1 MKKIFLCLISI
12 CFVLT
17 GCSFGKKSEK
27 TVINEFQDK
36 VNKSDS
42 YYLSGSMELVNN
54 EDVYTYD
61 ISVSYKKDD
70 FYKIELVNVINNHRQ
85 IILRNEE
92 GVYIVTPSLNKSF
105 KFQSDWP
112 YNNSQ
117 VYLLSSLLDDIMND
131 EERKFETTDSGYVFT
146 SMVNYPNNEKLVS
159 QKVYFDKDYLPK
171 RVEVID
177 SDGNIQIKMDFDKI
191 DLKTEFNDTYF
202 DLNSVLDTE
211 SIDEGNS
218 SNNGNNSNTNN
229 NSEVNNNSSNGSNND
244 RTSNEDNDMN
254 NNVNNNTNNN
264 TNNNSETQEPNN
276 SSNNQSSDDEKTK
289 ETATIDD
296 IIYPMYLPVNTYLT
310 GQERVSTEDGER
322 LILTFTGDSSFTLV
336 EETVSYS
343 SRPEIIPTYGDVE
356 LIGSSLAVI
365 NDNSANWFDNGIE
378 YYIVSDVMSTNEL
391 LDVVRSISVLPVSK

>member
-1 MKKIFLCLISI
+1 M
-12 CFVLT
+12 V
-17 GCSFGKKSEK
+17 E
-27 TVINEFQDK
+27 N
-36 VNKSDS
+36 SDS
-42 YYLSGSMELVNN
+42 YYLSGNMELVNN

-61 ISVSYKKDD
+61 ITVSYKKDD
-70 FYKIELVNVINNHRQ
+70 FYKIELNNVINNHKQ

-117 VYLLSSLLDDIMND
+117 VYLLSSLLDDITND
-131 EERKFETTDSGYVFT
+131 ENRTFRADDNGYVFT
-146 SMVNYPNNEKLVS
+146 STVNYPNNEKLVS
-159 QKVYFDKDYLPK
+159 QKIYFDKDYLPTK
-171 RVEVID
+171 VEVSD
-177 SDGNIQIKMDFDKI
+177 TDGNIQIKMAFDKI
-191 DLKTEFNDTYF
+191 DLKTSFNDTYF

-211 SIDEGNS
+211 NISD
-218 SNNGNNSNTNN
+218 
-229 NSEVNNNSSNGSNND
+229 SEDMNNSSNSNN
-244 RTSNEDNDMN
+244 TSSNTNSNDKTTN
-254 NNVNNNTNNN
+254 NNVNGNMNNNTNN
-264 TNNNSETQEPNN
+264 ETQEPNDN
-276 SSNNQSSDDEKTK
+276 SNNNIDSNTEKTK

-310 GQERVSTEDGER
+310 GQERVATDNGER

-356 LIGSSLAVI
+356 LIGNSLAVV

-378 YYIVSDVMSTNEL
+378 YYVVSDVMSTEEL
-391 LDVVRSISVLPVSK
+391 LQVVKSISVLPVSK

>member
-1 MKKIFLCLISI
+1 M
-12 CFVLT
+12 VEN
-17 GCSFGKKSEK
+17 SE
-27 TVINEFQDK
+27 
-36 VNKSDS
+36 S
-42 YYLSGSMELVNN
+42 YYLSGNMELVNN

-70 FYKIELVNVINNHRQ
+70 FYKIELTNVINNHRQ

-131 EERKFETTDSGYVFT
+131 ENRIFEVNDSGYIFT
-146 SMVNYPNNEKLVS
+146 SVVNYPNNEKLVS
-159 QKVYFDKDYLPK
+159 QKIYFDKDYLPTK
-171 RVEVID
+171 VEVID
-177 SDGNIQIKMDFDKI
+177 SDGNKQITMVFDKI
-191 DLKTEFNDTYF
+191 DLKTSFNDTYF
-202 DLNSVLDTE
+202 DLNSILDTE
-211 SIDEGNS
+211 NVEDENKNS
-218 SNNGNNSNTNN
+218 D
-229 NSEVNNNSSNGSNND
+229 SNND
-244 RTSNEDNDMN
+244 KTTNTDN
-254 NNVNNNTNNN
+254 NN
-264 TNNNSETQEPNN
+264 ETQEPNN
-276 SSNNQSSDDEKTK
+276 EVSGNNEQSTSELK

-310 GQERVSTEDGER
+310 SQERVFTENGER

-356 LIGSSLAVI
+356 LIGNSLAVI

-378 YYIVSDVMSTNEL
+378 YYVVSDVMSTEEL
-391 LDVVRSISVLPVSK
+391 LQVVKSISVLPVSK

>member
-1 MKKIFLCLISI
+1 MCLI
-12 CFVLT
+12 LT
-17 GCSFGKKSEK
+17 GCGKKDEK
-27 TVINEFQDK
+27 TVLKEFQDK
-36 VNKSDS
+36 VSNSDS
-42 YYLSGSMELVNN
+42 YYLSGNMELVNN

-70 FYKIELVNVINNHRQ
+70 YYKIELTNVINDHKQ

-117 VYLLSSLLDDIMND
+117 VYLLSSLLDDISND
-131 EERKFETTDSGYVFT
+131 ENRTFEANDDGYVFT
-146 SMVNYPNNEKLVS
+146 SGVNYPNNDKLVS
-159 QKVYFDKDYLPK
+159 QKVYFDKDYLPS

-177 SDGNIQIKMDFDKI
+177 TDGNVQIKMVFNKI

-202 DLNSVLDTE
+202 DLNSILDTE
-211 SIDEGNS
+211 NIGEED
-218 SNNGNNSNTNN
+218 NSNDNTN
-229 NSEVNNNSSNGSNND
+229 SPETD
-244 RTSNEDNDMN
+244 KDD
-254 NNVNNNTNNN
+254 NNTNNN
-264 TNNNSETQEPNN
+264 TNSNQNTEAQEPNSESN
-276 SSNNQSSDDEKTK
+276 SQEETK

-310 GQERVSTEDGER
+310 SQERVATEDGER

-356 LIGSSLAVI
+356 LIGNSLAVI

-378 YYIVSDVMSTNEL
+378 YYIVSDVMNTDEL
-391 LDVVRSISVLPVSK
+391 LQVVKSISVLPVSK

>member
-1 MKKIFLCLISI
+1 MKKIFLCLISTCLI
-12 CFVLT
+12 LT
-17 GCSFGKKSEK
+17 GCGKQNEK
-27 TVINEFQDK
+27 TVLKEFQDK
-36 VNKSDS
+36 VTNSDS
-42 YYLSGSMELVNN
+42 YYLSGNMELVNN

-61 ISVSYKKDD
+61 INVSYKEDD
-70 FYKIELVNVINNHRQ
+70 YYKIELTNVINDHKQ

-117 VYLLSSLLDDIMND
+117 VYLLSSLLDDISND
-131 EERKFETTDSGYVFT
+131 ENRTFEVTDEGYVFT
-146 SMVNYPNNEKLVS
+146 STVNYPNNDKLIS
-159 QKVYFDKDYLPK
+159 QKVYFDKDYLPT

-177 SDGNIQIKMDFDKI
+177 TDGNVQIKMAFDKI

-202 DLNSVLDTE
+202 DLNSILDTE
-211 SIDEGNS
+211 NLEEDNS
-218 SNNGNNSNTNN
+218 NTGNNSGVNDKDDESNANTNDN
-229 NSEVNNNSSNGSNND
+229 SNSNANSEA
-244 RTSNEDNDMN
+244 
-254 NNVNNNTNNN
+254 
-264 TNNNSETQEPNN
+264 QEP
-276 SSNNQSSDDEKTK
+276 SSESNQSSNTEEEKTK

-310 GQERVSTEDGER
+310 GQEKVSTEDGER

-336 EETVSYS
+336 EETVTYS

-356 LIGSSLAVI
+356 LIGNSLAVV

-378 YYIVSDVMSTNEL
+378 YYVVSDVMSTEEL
-391 LDVVRSISVLPVSK
+391 LQVVRSISVLPVSK